1 MSAQTVSC
9 AKKVNDTCKR
19 DEYKGIYVEE
29 SSEEKCAN
37 ELGYNS
43 NHTKAM
49 LQSIRESKRRL
60 QADQRAQAMLY
71 ACGLTER

>member
-1 MSAQTVSC
+1 MSAQ
-9 AKKVNDTCKR
+9 VNDTCKR
-19 DEYKGIYVEE
+19 EEYKGIYVEE

-43 NHTKAM
+43 KHTRAM
-49 LQSIRESKRRL
+49 LDSIKESKRRL

-71 ACGLTER
+71 VCGLYQR